1 MTRLLPLVLTLT
13 SLAKQQR
20 MRVLGRRLINY
31 ARGKVSG
38 AAAVLL
44 LVPVVALAEW
54 VPSGRIKDFNADL
67 NRTRTVSGGPSWNYL
82 DGATWRKINT
92 DWRQQGQSL
101 ISDSSFH
108 KVQTDGERIRM
119 KWGDFIIKQRIDSLY
134 AYRRSTHQR
143 VALAGPD
150 FSNKTFSGNTV
161 TLTNCYPG
169 VDVKIIN
176 EPDQVSIKY
185 IFHDA
190 FRTTF
195 ENWWQANGAP
205 ADAYVVTLIQLDV
218 DSLGLQWRDSM
229 GTFDLNTSRDLEGV
243 VPLTLNDVAQF
254 FLTRTDYRSGNNFD
268 RLYQRI
274 IRNGPRRYLA
284 EGFPWAVV
292 RTWSAG
298 DIEHTATFGET
309 PTASE
314 ANWGSTGVTQTMPET
329 TDGTGGVADSVDIR
343 VRNGGTND
351 VIHGLIYTSSGGEP
365 GTLVDSTAS
374 LTITSN
380 TQTVYTL
387 LFENGVT
394 LSASTEYYI
403 GMINTST
410 NSIIN
415 SIASSGGPGV
425 TYRQGTTSIQDPFG
439 TKTGTDANY
448 MFYCLVYYEV
458 GGGGGGDDSYTR
470 RTRLLRGSIE
480 QSNLLGVLSCV
491 VSFVY

>member
-1 MTRLLPLVLTLT
+1 MTRLLLLALTLT
-13 SLAKQQR
+13 SL
-20 MRVLGRRLINY
+20 
-31 ARGKVSG
+31 VST
-38 AAAVLL
+38 
-44 LVPVVALAEW
+44 ALAEW
-54 VPSGRIKDFNADL
+54 VPSGRIKDFNVDL

-101 ISDSSFH
+101 VSDSGSH
-108 KVQTDGERIRM
+108 KAQTDGERTRM
-119 KWGDFIIKQRIDSLY
+119 KWGDFIIKQRIAGLY
-134 AYRRSTHQR
+134 AYRRSIHTR
-143 VALAGPD
+143 WKLADPD
-150 FSNKTFSGNTV
+150 FTNKTFSGNTV

-185 IFHDA
+185 IFHDS

-195 ENWWQANGAP
+195 ENWWQANGSP
-205 ADAYVVTLIQLDV
+205 ADAYVVTLIELDV

-229 GTFDLNTSRDLEGV
+229 GTFDLNTSRDLEGM
-243 VPLTLNDVAQF
+243 VPLTQNDVAQF

-274 IRNGPRRYLA
+274 VRDGARRYLA

-292 RTWSAG
+292 RGWPAG

-314 ANWGSTGVTQTMPET
+314 ANWGTTGVTQTMPET
-329 TDGTGGVADSVDIR
+329 TDGTGGTADSVDIR

-351 VIHGLIYTSSGGEP
+351 DIQGLIYTSSGGEP
-365 GTLVDSTAS
+365 AALVDSTAI

-380 TQTVYTL
+380 TQTTYTL
-387 LFENGVT
+387 LFLVNGS

-410 NSIIN
+410 NSVIN

-448 MFYCLVYYEV
+448 MFYCLVYYSV
-458 GGGGGGDDSYTR
+458 GGGGGDDSYTR

-480 QSNLLGVLSCV
+480 LKPDLGILSCAHSYV
-491 VSFVY
+491 R